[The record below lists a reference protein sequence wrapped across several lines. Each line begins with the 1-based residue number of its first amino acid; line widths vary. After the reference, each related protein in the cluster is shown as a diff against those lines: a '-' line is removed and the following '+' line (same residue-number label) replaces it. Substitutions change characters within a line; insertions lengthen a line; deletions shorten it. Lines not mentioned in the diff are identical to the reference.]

1 MARIAK
7 AKTGSTQP
15 VTITAEDVNR
25 ALVVFGGKWTVQIIR
40 SLLGGTQRFGA
51 LMTALGGASPKML
64 ISRLRD
70 LEAEGLLTRTLYPEI
85 PPRVEYAL
93 TDAGRTMA
101 PVIEAIATWGATHG
115 QTRGLKRGKEATDA
129 V

>member
-1 MARIAK
+1 MPRPPK
-7 AKTGSTQP
+7 QP
-15 VTITAEDVNR
+15 PIPSPTEIDTEAVNR
-25 ALVVFGGKWTVQIIR
+25 TLIVIGGKWTVQIIR

-51 LMTALGGASPKML
+51 LMAALGGVSPKML
-64 ISRLRD
+64 VSRLRD

-115 QTRGLKRGKEATDA
+115 QTRGIKRGKKAADA